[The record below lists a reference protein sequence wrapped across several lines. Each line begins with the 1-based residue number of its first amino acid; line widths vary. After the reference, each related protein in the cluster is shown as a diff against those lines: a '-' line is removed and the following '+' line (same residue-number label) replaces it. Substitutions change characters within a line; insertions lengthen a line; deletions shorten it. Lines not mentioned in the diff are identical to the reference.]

1 MSEPATLA
9 PEVLARIKLGF
20 FEECEEMLGELEA
33 GLLALKRGGTDPEII
48 NTVFRAAH
56 SIKGGGASFGLDSM
70 VHFAHRMESVLA
82 AVRSNQLTLDT
93 DILGLLLRAADALSD
108 HVRAA
113 RDGSEMQATA
123 ARDIEAALSALVP
136 TETSASVVLGHE
148 PPEDAPFTAIPA
160 DTDPSSSVATQER
173 HWIIRFRPHA
183 SLYASANEPLF
194 LLREL
199 QYLGE
204 IRATLDDSEL
214 PSIEDL
220 APEEAYLLWT
230 ISLTSTAD
238 ESDIRRVFEFVE
250 AECDLKIETYEES
263 SAAPLDTGR
272 HKIAQPAT
280 ASKQTGSLRPGPSR
294 DRTATEGA
302 VSRLG
307 DTIRVDVERVDR
319 LINLA
324 SELVVNH
331 TILAQRLARIGSESA
346 AETELP
352 LDELH
357 QLTRELQHGVMAI
370 RAQPLKVVFQRLS
383 RLVREVEAATGKQ
396 VNLVVEGESTEVDR
410 TVIERLIDPLTH
422 MIRNAIDHGIEAP
435 EERLASGKAV
445 QGTLR
450 ISATHRAGRIII
462 EIADDG
468 CGINRARVHA
478 AAWSRGLISADAM
491 LSEHE
496 IDQLIFL
503 PGFSTAKTVSELSGR
518 GVGMDVVRNGVQ
530 ALGGRISVLS
540 YPGKGTTFVLSL
552 PLTLAVMDGML
563 ISVCERHLIVPL
575 NTLLETIHPK
585 LEAIRS
591 LGAQGRIL
599 SIRGEHVP
607 LIDLGQALGYRT
619 ENAEVKGVIL
629 LVEDDAERRAAV
641 LVDDVLGQHQVVIK
655 SIQANYRLVD
665 GISAATILGDGRV
678 ALILDINAI
687 LISHARWSAPVE
699 QRLAVG

>member
-1 MSEPATLA
+1 MSEPATLT
-9 PEVLARIKLGF
+9 PEVLARIKSGF
-20 FEECEEMLGELEA
+20 FEECEDMLGELEA
-33 GLLALKRGGTDPEII
+33 GLLALKRGETDPEII

-70 VHFAHRMESVLA
+70 VHFAHRIESVLA
-82 AVRSNQLTLDT
+82 AVRSNQLTLDA
-93 DILGLLLRAADALSD
+93 DILGLLLRAADALTD

-113 RDGSEMQATA
+113 RDGSELQAAA
-123 ARDIEAALSALVP
+123 ARDIETALSALVP
-136 TETSASVVLGHE
+136 TETSIGEALKHE
-148 PPEDAPFTAIPA
+148 PEDVPFTAIPA
-160 DTDPSSSVATQER
+160 GADPSSPVATQER

-199 QYLGE
+199 QYLGD

-238 ESDIRRVFEFVE
+238 ESEIHRVFEFVE
-250 AECDLKIETYEES
+250 AECDLKIEAYEES
-263 SAAPLDTGR
+263 SAAPLRAGS
-272 HKIAQPAT
+272 HEIAEPAT
-280 ASKQTGSLRPGPSR
+280 ASKQTGSPPPGISS
-294 DRTATEGA
+294 DGTAAGGTA
-302 VSRLG
+302 SRLG

-331 TILAQRLARIGSESA
+331 TILAQRLARIGSGTT

-435 EERLASGKAV
+435 EERLASGKSA

-450 ISATHRAGRIII
+450 ISASHRAGRIII

-478 AAWSRGLISADAM
+478 AAWSRGLISADAV

-563 ISVCERHLIVPL
+563 ISVCERHLIIPL
-575 NTLLETIHPK
+575 NTLLETIHPR

-619 ENAEVKGVIL
+619 ESTEIKGVIL
-629 LVEDDAERRAAV
+629 LVEDDAERRAAL

-655 SIQANYRLVD
+655 SIQANYRLVE
-665 GISAATILGDGRV
+665 GIAAATILGDGRV

-687 LISHARWSAPVE
+687 LLSHARWSAPVE
-699 QRLAVG
+699 QRLAAG

>member
-33 GLLALKRGGTDPEII
+33 GLLALKRGETDPEII

-82 AVRSNQLTLDT
+82 AIRSNQLALDPQV
-93 DILGLLLRAADALSD
+93 LGLLLRAADVLAD

-113 RDGSEMQATA
+113 RDGSQMEA
-123 ARDIEAALSALVP
+123 AAGRDIETALSAAVP
-136 TETSASVVLGHE
+136 HETAIGEALEHE
-148 PPEDAPFTAIPA
+148 PPEEVLFTALPA
-160 DTDPSSSVATQER
+160 DGEASLSTTTQER
-173 HWIIRFRPHA
+173 HWTIRFRPHA

-199 QYLGE
+199 QYLGQ
-204 IRATLDDSEL
+204 IHATLDDSEL

-238 ESDIRRVFEFVE
+238 EQDIRRVFEFVE
-250 AECDLKIETYEES
+250 VECDLKIGLHESS
-263 SAAPLDTGR
+263 SAAPMGTDS
-272 HKIAQPAT
+272 HKIADAATPA
-280 ASKQTGSLRPGPSR
+280 KQTDSPRPTVSS
-294 DRTATEGA
+294 DRVPAVGA
-302 VSRLG
+302 SSRLG

-324 SELVVNH
+324 SELVVSH
-331 TILAQRLARIGSESA
+331 TILAQRLAGISSGSA

-352 LDELH
+352 LEELH

-435 EERLASGKAV
+435 EERLASGKTA

-450 ISATHRAGRIII
+450 ISAAHRAGRIII

-478 AAWSRGLISADAM
+478 AAWSGGLISADAV

-503 PGFSTAKTVSELSGR
+503 PGFSTAKKVSELSGR
-518 GVGMDVVRNGVQ
+518 GVGMDVVRSGVQ

-540 YPGKGTTFVLSL
+540 NPDKGTTFVLSL

-563 ISVCERHLIVPL
+563 ISVSERCFIVPL

-591 LGAQGRIL
+591 VGAQARIL
-599 SIRGEHVP
+599 SVRGEHVP
-607 LIDLGQALGYRT
+607 LIDLGHALGYRT
-619 ENAEVKGVIL
+619 EPAAVSGVIL
-629 LVEDDAERRAAV
+629 LVEDDAGRRAAV
-641 LVDDVLGQHQVVIK
+641 LVDDVLGQQQVVIK
-655 SIQANYRLVD
+655 SIQANYRLVE
-665 GISAATILGDGRV
+665 GIAAATILGDGRV
-678 ALILDINAI
+678 ALILDVNAI
-687 LISHARWSAPVE
+687 LLSHGRWSGPDE
-699 QRLAVG
+699 QRLAG

>member
-1 MSEPATLA
+1 MSDPATLA

-20 FEECEEMLGELEA
+20 FEECEELLGELEA
-33 GLLALKRGGTDPEII
+33 GLLALKRGETDPEII

-56 SIKGGGASFGLDSM
+56 SIKGGGASFGLDSL
-70 VHFAHRMESVLA
+70 VHFAHKIESVLA
-82 AVRSNQLTLDT
+82 ALRSHRLTLDPA
-93 DILGLLLRAADALSD
+93 LLSLLLRAADALAD

-113 RDGSEMQATA
+113 RDGSQMEATS
-123 ARDIEAALSALVP
+123 AREIESALSALVP
-136 TETSASVVLGHE
+136 NETAGGEASGHA
-148 PPEDAPFTAIPA
+148 PSEDGPFAALPA
-160 DTDPSSSVATQER
+160 DADKSSSAATQENR
-173 HWIIRFRPHA
+173 WIIRFRPHA

-199 QYLGE
+199 QYLGQVDS
-204 IRATLDDSEL
+204 ALDDSEL
-214 PSIEDL
+214 PSLEDL

-230 ISLTSTAD
+230 ISLTSAA
-238 ESDIRRVFEFVE
+238 EEADIRRVFEFVE
-250 AECDLKIETYEES
+250 AECDLKIERYEEN
-263 SAAPLDTGR
+263 SAVPSGTGGDTVADVATPARQTDSPRPAISGDR
-272 HKIAQPAT
+272 VPTAPAT
-280 ASKQTGSLRPGPSR
+280 
-294 DRTATEGA
+294 
-302 VSRLG
+302 SRLG

-324 SELVVNH
+324 SELVVSH
-331 TILAQRLARIGSESA
+331 TILAQRLARIGSGSA
-346 AETELP
+346 SETELP

-383 RLVREVEAATGKQ
+383 RLVREVEAVTGKQ

-422 MIRNAIDHGIEAP
+422 MIRNAIDHGIEP
-435 EERLASGKAV
+435 TEERLASGKPV

-450 ISATHRAGRIII
+450 ISAAHRAGRIII

-478 AAWSRGLISADAM
+478 AAWSRGLISADAV

-503 PGFSTAKTVSELSGR
+503 PGFSTAKKVSELSGR
-518 GVGMDVVRNGVQ
+518 GVGMDVVRSGVQ

-540 YPGKGTTFVLSL
+540 GPGKGTTFVLSL

-563 ISVCERHLIVPL
+563 ISVCERCLIVPL

-591 LGAQGRIL
+591 VGPQARIL
-599 SIRGEHVP
+599 SVRGEHMP
-607 LIDLGQALGYRT
+607 LIDLGHALGYR
-619 ENAEVKGVIL
+619 AEPAVVSGVIL
-629 LVEDDAERRAAV
+629 LVEDDAGRRAAV
-641 LVDDVLGQHQVVIK
+641 LVDDVLGQQQVVIK
-655 SIQANYRLVD
+655 SIQANYRLVE
-665 GISAATILGDGRV
+665 GIAAATILGDGRV
-678 ALILDINAI
+678 ALILDVSAI
-687 LISHARWSAPVE
+687 LLSHGRWSAPVE
-699 QRLAVG
+699 QLLAAG

>member
-1 MSEPATLA
+1 VSEPVTLA

-20 FEECEEMLGELEA
+20 FEECEEMLSELEA
-33 GLLALKRGGTDPEII
+33 GLLALKRGEADPEII

-56 SIKGGGASFGLDSM
+56 SIKGGAASFGFDSM

-82 AVRSNQLTLDT
+82 AIRSNQLTLDVEL
-93 DILGLLLRAADALSD
+93 LGLLLRASDVLAD

-113 RDGSEMQATA
+113 RDGSQMETA
-123 ARDIEAALSALVP
+123 ATGEIEDALGALAP
-136 TETSASVVLGHE
+136 NETSIGEASDYE
-148 PPEDAPFTAIPA
+148 PLEESGFTAASREGETHSPA
-160 DTDPSSSVATQER
+160 ARQER
-173 HWIIRFRPHA
+173 NWIIRFRPHA

-199 QYLGE
+199 QYLGQV
-204 IRATLDDSEL
+204 RAALDDSEL

-238 ESDIRRVFEFVE
+238 EADIHRVFEFVD
-250 AECDLKIETYEES
+250 AECDLKIETYQES
-263 SAAPLDTGR
+263 SVAPVATGSF
-272 HKIAQPAT
+272 KIADPT
-280 ASKQTGSLRPGPSR
+280 AVSKQTDRLRPGASR
-294 DRTATEGA
+294 DEMTTGRAA
-302 VSRLG
+302 SRLG

-331 TILAQRLARIGSESA
+331 TILAQRLARIGSGGTSEI
-346 AETELP
+346 ELP

-357 QLTRELQHGVMAI
+357 QLTREIQHGVMAI

-396 VNLVVEGESTEVDR
+396 VNLIVEGESTEVDR
-410 TVIERLIDPLTH
+410 TVIERLIDPMTH

-435 EERLASGKAV
+435 EERLASGKTA

-450 ISATHRAGRIII
+450 VSAAHRAGRIII
-462 EIADDG
+462 EVADDG

-478 AAWSRGLISADAM
+478 AAWSRGLISADAV

-503 PGFSTAKTVSELSGR
+503 PGFSTAKKVSELSGR
-518 GVGMDVVRNGVQ
+518 GVGMDVVRSGVQ

-563 ISVCERHLIVPL
+563 ISVCGRHLIVPL
-575 NTLLETIHPK
+575 NTLLETIHPNID
-585 LEAIRS
+585 AIRS
-591 LGAQGRIL
+591 LGAQARIL

-607 LIDLGQALGYRT
+607 LIDLGHVLDYRT
-619 ENAEVKGVIL
+619 EPAEVKGVIL
-629 LVEDDAERRAAV
+629 LVEDDAGRRAAM

-655 SIQANYRLVD
+655 SIQANYRLVE
-665 GISAATILGDGRV
+665 GIAAATILGDGRV
-678 ALILDINAI
+678 ALILDVNAI

>member
-20 FEECEEMLGELEA
+20 FEECEELLSELEA
-33 GLLALKRGGTDPEII
+33 GLLALKRGETDPEII

-56 SIKGGGASFGLDSM
+56 SIKGGGASFGLDAM
-70 VHFAHRMESVLA
+70 VHFAHKIESVLA
-82 AVRSNQLTLDT
+82 AVRSNQLALDPQL
-93 DILGLLLRAADALSD
+93 LGLLLRAADVLTD

-113 RDGSEMQATA
+113 RDGSQMEAAA
-123 ARDIEAALSALVP
+123 ARDIEIALSALVP
-136 TETSASVVLGHE
+136 NETGICDASDHE
-148 PPEDAPFTAIPA
+148 LPEEVGFTTLPA
-160 DTDPSSSVATQER
+160 DAEASSPAATQER
-173 HWIIRFRPHA
+173 LWIIRFRPHA

-199 QYLGE
+199 QYPGQ
-204 IRATLDDSEL
+204 IRATLDDSDL

-238 ESDIRRVFEFVE
+238 EQDIRRVFEFVE
-250 AECDLKIETYEES
+250 AECDLKIELYQES
-263 SAAPLDTGR
+263 SPAPMGADS
-272 HKIAQPAT
+272 HKIAAAATSVKQMDSPRPTISSDRAPAVGT
-280 ASKQTGSLRPGPSR
+280 S
-294 DRTATEGA
+294 
-302 VSRLG
+302 SRLG
-307 DTIRVDVERVDR
+307 DTIRVDVERVNR

-324 SELVVNH
+324 SELVVSH
-331 TILAQRLARIGSESA
+331 TILAQRLAGIGSASTS
-346 AETELP
+346 ETELP

-357 QLTRELQHGVMAI
+357 QLTRELQQGVMAI

-396 VNLVVEGESTEVDR
+396 VNLIVEGESTEVDR

-422 MIRNAIDHGIEAP
+422 MIRNAIDHGIETP
-435 EERLASGKAV
+435 EERLASGKTA

-450 ISATHRAGRIII
+450 ISAAHRAGRIII
-462 EIADDG
+462 EITDDG

-478 AAWSRGLISADAM
+478 AAWSRGLISADTV

-503 PGFSTAKTVSELSGR
+503 PGFSTAKRVSELSGR
-518 GVGMDVVRNGVQ
+518 GVGMDVVRTGVQ

-540 YPGKGTTFVLSL
+540 NPGKGATFVLSL

-563 ISVCERHLIVPL
+563 ISVSERCLIVPL
-575 NTLLETIHPK
+575 NILLETIHPK

-591 LGAQGRIL
+591 VGKQERIL
-599 SIRGEHVP
+599 NVRGEHVP
-607 LIDLGQALGYRT
+607 LIDLGHALGSDGAGGGEWRRPSGGRRCRP
-619 ENAEVKGVIL
+619 ARGS
-629 LVEDDAERRAAV
+629 ACRRRA
-641 LVDDVLGQHQVVIK
+641 G
-655 SIQANYRLVD
+655 
-665 GISAATILGDGRV
+665 SAASRHQEYSGELPVGRGDRRRDHFGRW
-678 ALILDINAI
+678 ASGA
-687 LISHARWSAPVE
+687 HP
-699 QRLAVG
+699 